1 MTLILQPERNI
12 ESFETAVSLRNKI
25 IWDRMQFLTVGCL
38 LGEWLETLNFLTKKN
53 YLAGVNRLSK
63 MGLLNPMAGLQAFAL
78 VNHDAIVDRIKQ
90 ISEWQEASRQARA
103 ALYISFTRFLGRK
116 FPAIFKKATPLR
128 EGTDKTF
135 FKIREK
141 VVTEAMNLSQWTEF
155 FKVLQKLNPRDALLA
170 KITLQGGKRIGE
182 VLALKTD
189 QIDWIKREIT
199 FNQSKTMGTIKQT
212 VITYPE
218 TIMRELKEYIGCRQ
232 GVVFISNNG
241 KNLALNQFARTFSA
255 AGKIASIPFKV
266 TPRVLRASCVTYL
279 RQQGFSDS
287 DIQKVSGHASS
298 AMVNAYDK
306 SCRADNASKKISLV
320 G

>member
-1 MTLILQPERNI
+1 MTLILQPEKTI
-12 ESFETAVSLRNKI
+12 ECFETAVSLRNKI
-25 IWDRMQFLTVGCL
+25 IWDKMQFLTVGCL
-38 LGEWLETLNFLTKKN
+38 LSEWLETLTFLTKKN
-53 YLAGVNRLSK
+53 YTAGINRLSEI
-63 MGLLNPMAGLQAFAL
+63 GLLNPMAGLQAFAL
-78 VNHDAIVDRIKQ
+78 VNHDAVVDRIKK
-90 ISEWQEASRQARA
+90 ISEWQEATRQARA
-103 ALYISFTRFLGRK
+103 GLYISFTRFLSRK
-116 FPAIFKKATPLR
+116 FPSIFKKATPLR

-141 VVTEAMNLSQWTEF
+141 VVTEAMNLAQWTEF
-155 FKVLQKLNPRDALLA
+155 FKALQKLNPRDALLA

-189 QIDWIKREIT
+189 QINWIKREIT
-199 FNQSKTMGTIKQT
+199 FIQSKTMGTMKET

-218 TIMRELKEYIGCRQ
+218 SIMSELKNYLEVRE

-241 KNLALNQFARTFSA
+241 KSLALNQFARTFAA
-255 AGKIASIPFKV
+255 AGKAARIPFKV

-298 AMVNAYDK
+298 AMVNTYDK
-306 SCRADNASKKISLV
+306 SCLADNASKKISLIL
-320 G
+320 